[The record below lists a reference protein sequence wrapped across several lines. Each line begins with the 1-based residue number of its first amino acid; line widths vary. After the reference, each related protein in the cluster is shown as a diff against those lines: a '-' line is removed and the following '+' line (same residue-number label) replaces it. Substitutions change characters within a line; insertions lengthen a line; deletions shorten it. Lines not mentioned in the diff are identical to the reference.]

1 MARPK
6 RTEDRPFPWRC
17 GNCGQNQVYPVAT
30 PYTTTIN
37 YDGRAYEV
45 AVPDLEL
52 PTCAN
57 CGEVVFDNQA
67 GDQINRALRQQL
79 GLLQP
84 EQIRAGR
91 MELGLNQ
98 RDFGAQLGVAE
109 ESVSRWETGAQVQ
122 SRVVDRQIRLFFE
135 LPAVRTALS
144 RLDKGEPVGV
154 TVRVNDAL
162 ETNVTVG

>member
-17 GNCGQNQVYPVAT
+17 GNCGEEQVYRVAT
-30 PYTTTIN
+30 PYTAAIN
-37 YDGRAYEV
+37 YDGRTYEV
-45 AVPDLEL
+45 VVPCLET

-57 CGEVVFDNQA
+57 CGEVVFDNHT
-67 GDQINRALRQQL
+67 GHQISRALRQQL

-91 MELGLNQ
+91 TELGLNQ
-98 RDFGAQLGVAE
+98 RDFAAQLGVAE

-122 SRVVDRQIRLFFE
+122 SRGFDRQIRLFFA
-135 LPAVRTALS
+135 LPVVRSTLS
-144 RLDKGEPVGV
+144 KIEQGAPIGE
-154 TVRVNDAL
+154 TVVA
-162 ETNVTVG
+162 G

>member
-6 RTEDRPFPWRC
+6 RTVDRPFPWRC
-17 GNCGQNQVYPVAT
+17 GNCGQEQVDRVNT

-45 AVPDLEL
+45 VVPDLEL

-57 CGEVVFDNQA
+57 CGEVVFDNQT
-67 GDQINRALRQQL
+67 GHQINRALRQQL

-84 EQIRAGR
+84 DQIRDGR
-91 MELGLNQ
+91 TQLGLNQ
-98 RDFGAQLGVAE
+98 RDFAARIGVAE

-122 SRVVDRQIRLFFE
+122 SRVVDRQIRLFFA
-135 LPAVRTALS
+135 LPDVRATLCKI
-144 RLDKGEPVGV
+144 DEGEAIGE
-154 TVRVNDAL
+154 TVSP
-162 ETNVTVG
+162 